1 MEPATLLFVEVFG
14 MIGIAA
20 FLTQAVVRDRPV
32 FAGPARPG
40 TAIDTTPV
48 AVSIFCP
55 DWKASANATLGGR
68 STERGDQL
76 AVLSCDMLLDGETCS
91 GLCLQPALEA

>member
-1 MEPATLLFVEVFG
+1 
-14 MIGIAA
+14 
-20 FLTQAVVRDRPV
+20 
-32 FAGPARPG
+32 
-40 TAIDTTPV
+40 V